1 MKEFIKGM
9 YNFHSYKHLF
19 AFVLMQMVMYIGV
32 THGAAYFFDSP
43 MPTLLGAR
51 WAIYSV
57 IAVILTGIV
66 DRAIIMTSPLR
77 EQK

>member
-9 YNFHSYKHLF
+9 FHFQSNKHLL

-32 THGAAYFFDSP
+32 THGAAYFFGSP
-43 MPTLLGAR
+43 MPDGLGVR

-77 EQK
+77 EK

>member
-43 MPTLLGAR
+43 MPTLLSAR

-66 DRAIIMTSPLR
+66 DRTIIMTSSLQ